1 MNMRRPVRAA
11 LFAALTVA
19 GGTAFAGVPS
29 PGVELAFKNPI
40 ANIPGKS
47 ISAFVV
53 TYQPGGRSHPHS
65 HSHSAFI
72 TAYVLFGAVRTGI
85 DGGDVKVYHAGES
98 WTENPG
104 AHHDVSENA
113 SATEPARVL
122 AIFVADSDD
131 TNLTTI
137 DKD

>member
-11 LFAALTVA
+11 LFAALIAA
-19 GGTAFAGVPS
+19 GGMAFAGPPS
-29 PGVELAFKNPI
+29 STVALAFKNPI

-47 ISAFVV
+47 ISAYVV
-53 TYQPGGRSHPHS
+53 SYAPGGRSHPHA
-65 HSHSAFI
+65 HSRSAFI
-72 TAYVLFGAVRTGI
+72 TAYVLSGAVRSGV
-85 DGGDVKVYHAGES
+85 DGGAVKVYHEGES

-122 AIFVADSDD
+122 AIFVANTDD
-131 TNLTTI
+131 TKLTTI

>member
-1 MNMRRPVRAA
+1 MNMRRPVQAA
-11 LFAALTVA
+11 LFAALIA
-19 GGTAFAGVPS
+19 AAGTAFAGAPS
-29 PGVELAFKNPI
+29 PNVVLAFKNPI

-53 TYQPGGRSHPHS
+53 SYEPGGRSHPHS

-72 TAYVLFGAVRTGI
+72 TAYVLSGAVRSGV
-85 DGGDVKVYHAGES
+85 DGGEVKVYHAGES

-122 AIFVADSDD
+122 AIFVADADD
-131 TNLTTI
+131 TKLTTT
-137 DKD
+137 DKE